1 MTSMNHFFSR
11 SLARVL
17 THSFE
22 QTKDGSSCSPPL
34 FQFVG
39 MGIPPLRSGAVY
51 LGTNWGT
58 SESEYQIGGLQ
69 KTLTFKG
76 K

>member
-17 THSFE
+17 MHSFE
-22 QTKDGSSCSPPL
+22 QTKDGSSCPPPL

-39 MGIPPLRSGAVY
+39 MGIPPLRSVAIY
-51 LGTNWGT
+51 LGTNWVT

-69 KTLTFKG
+69 KTLSFKG